1 MKCLT
6 RLGSTRY
13 YLSFSSLL
21 EIQALQQTQYLLDTA
36 TFTRNGQVF
45 AAQSPISLFD
55 RALDGLPAQQDQT
68 INWSVTGSL
77 DNAGQRFLT
86 IHVDGFVVLTC
97 QRCLRDFHY
106 HIDTE
111 NTVLVVDNELDL
123 DIDVDDPD
131 VPERIL
137 ASIHLDALEL
147 VEDELILSLPYVPRH
162 DQCPDL
168 PEALQNQDEEA
179 EDEKPNPFAV
189 LSQLKKS

>member
-1 MKCLT
+1 MT

-45 AAQSPISLFD
+45 AAQSPISIFN

-68 INWSVTGSL
+68 IDWSVKGRT

-86 IHVDGFVVLTC
+86 VHVVGYVVLTC

-106 HIDTE
+106 QIDAE
-111 NTVLVVDNELDL
+111 NTVLVVNDELDL
-123 DIDVDDPD
+123 DVDIDDPD
-131 VPERIL
+131 ALERIL
-137 ASIHLDALEL
+137 ASAHLNALEL

-189 LSQLKKS
+189 LSQFKKS